1 MALQEKLVIISY
13 ADFEWSYRHN
23 EMKQIEDKFAV
34 FNFDELYEALVEDK
48 EECQAQHE
56 EAMRDGNYPYTVS
69 DYVYETVDQ
78 YLNKLTTTDNEFEI
92 EFVSTVEENSA
103 PRLHT
108 IKYCVEKADPYSDL
122 DAEDLFEGKVK
133 PVTQEFI
140 EHFKK

>member
-56 EAMRDGNYPYTVS
+56 EAMRDDNYPYTVS
-69 DYVYETVDQ
+69 DYVYKWVDQ
-78 YLNKLTTTDNEFEI
+78 YLNKLTTTDNDFEI
-92 EFVSTVEENSA
+92 EFVSTVKENNES
-103 PRLHT
+103 RLHT
-108 IKYCVEKADPYSDL
+108 IKYCVENADPYNDL

-140 EHFKK
+140 AHFKK

>member
-56 EAMRDGNYPYTVS
+56 EAMRDDNYPYTGS
-69 DYVYETVDQ
+69 DYGYEWVDQ
-78 YLNKLTTTDNEFEI
+78 YLNKLTTTDNDFEI
-92 EFVSTVEENSA
+92 EFVSTVKENNEF
-103 PRLHT
+103 RLHT
-108 IKYCVEKADPYSDL
+108 IKYCVENADPYNDL

-140 EHFKK
+140 AHFKK

>member
-1 MALQEKLVIISY
+1 MALQEKLEIISY

-23 EMKQIEDKFAV
+23 EMWPIADKFAV

-78 YLNKLTTTDNEFEI
+78 YLNKFTTTDNEFEI
-92 EFVSTVEENSA
+92 EFVSTVEENNES
-103 PRLHT
+103 RLRT
-108 IKYCVEKADPYSDL
+108 IKYCVENADPYNDF
-122 DAEDLFEGKVK
+122 DAQDLFEGKVK
-133 PVTQEFI
+133 PVTQEFLA
-140 EHFKK
+140 HFKK

>member
-56 EAMRDGNYPYTVS
+56 EAMRDNNYPYTVS

-78 YLNKLTTTDNEFEI
+78 YLNKLTTMDNEFEI
-92 EFVSTVEENSA
+92 EFVNAVEENHETGL
-103 PRLHT
+103 RT
-108 IKYCVEKADPYSDL
+108 IKYCVEKADPYNDF
-122 DAEDLFEGKVK
+122 DAQDLFEGKVK